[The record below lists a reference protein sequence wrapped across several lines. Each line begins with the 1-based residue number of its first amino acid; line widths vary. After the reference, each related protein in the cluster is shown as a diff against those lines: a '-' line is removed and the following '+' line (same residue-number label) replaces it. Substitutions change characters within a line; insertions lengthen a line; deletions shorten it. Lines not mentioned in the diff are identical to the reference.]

1 MTKPTSLRIATR
13 RSPLALWQAEHVA
26 AALTREHP
34 GLRVELVPLSTRG
47 DEILDRSLAAV
58 GGKGLFLKEL
68 EIAIQEGRADV
79 AVHSMKDV
87 PAILESGFALTTVM
101 ERADPADA
109 FICGV
114 AANIGELPPGAR
126 VATSSLRRQIQLKA
140 LRADLQFVDVRGNVN
155 TRLEKLDRGDFEA
168 MILACAGVQRL
179 GLDHRIRARL
189 DLSSCLPAVGQGI
202 LAVEYRDGDTE
213 VAALLHPLVHHPTSV
228 CCAAER
234 AMNALLEGSCTVPI
248 AAHAEIHGLNLI
260 LRGAIGDPTTGR
272 LLRAQAEG
280 PTARPEELG
289 QAVGQSLLAA
299 GAAGFLR
306 PATVPGA

>member
-26 AALTREHP
+26 AALRKEHP
-34 GLRVELVPLSTRG
+34 DLRVELVPLSTRG

-87 PAILESGFALTTVM
+87 PAILDSGFALTTVM

-109 FICGV
+109 FVCG
-114 AANIGELPPGAR
+114 AANNIEGLPEGAR
-126 VATSSLRRQIQLKA
+126 VATSSLRRQLQVKA
-140 LRADLQFVDVRGNVN
+140 LRPDLRFVDVRGNVN
-155 TRLEKLDRGDFEA
+155 TRLAKLDRGDFEA
-168 MILACAGVQRL
+168 MILACAGLQRL

-189 DLSSCLPAVGQGI
+189 DVSSCLPAVGQGI
-202 LAVEYRDGDTE
+202 LAVEHREGDAE
-213 VAALLHPLVHHPTSV
+213 VAALLRPLVHHPTSL

-248 AAHAEIHGLNLI
+248 AAYAEIHGPNLVV
-260 LRGAIGDPTTGR
+260 RGAIGDPISGR
-272 LLRAQAEG
+272 LLRAEAKGPAASAEH
-280 PTARPEELG
+280 LG
-289 QAVGQSLLAA
+289 QAVGRSLLAA
-299 GAAGFLR
+299 GAADFLR
-306 PATVPGA
+306 PAIVPGA